1 MGLALILM
9 IIIMVFIL
17 KISYPIANYSQEALR
32 HNFQKWRKKRSCE
45 SGSVRIWIYIGP
57 NPDPTYYKWSPKS
70 YVFRQIVYTNLNIW
84 NEDALNIKFA
94 NISSR
99 KALALTKTT

>member
-9 IIIMVFIL
+9 IIIMVFNL
-17 KISYPIANYSQEALR
+17 QISYPIANFSQEALR

-45 SGSVRIWIYIGP
+45 SGSVRIRIYIGP
-57 NPDPTYYKWSPKS
+57 NPDPTYYKVKK
-70 YVFRQIVYTNLNIW
+70 VFRQIVYTDLNIW

-99 KALALTKTT
+99 KALAFTTKTT